1 MTILKKKTNLGSV
14 LFAIIMNAAHFNRII
29 SLVRTRSEHI
39 VVSGTNDDDVVVVLS
54 LDEYERLL
62 GRPSQQTE
70 TKKEFSENKNLSVA
84 TREVVPTVV
93 PAEEKKVYQI
103 PVVRVAP
110 TEKKPTTQLHESFVS
125 DQLDFT
131 DAAWKNDWE
140 SAFLAEHPD
149 VANLPSEEEEEKFY
163 LEPLE

>member
-1 MTILKKKTNLGSV
+1 
-14 LFAIIMNAAHFNRII
+14 MNAAHFNRII

-39 VVSGTNDDDVVVVLS
+39 VVSGSNDDDVVVVLS

-62 GRPSQQTE
+62 GRSSQQTE
-70 TKKEFSENKNLSVA
+70 TKKEFSDNRNVSAAPQE
-84 TREVVPTVV
+84 TM
-93 PAEEKKVYQI
+93 PAAVLVEEKKVYQI

-110 TEKKPTTQLHESFVS
+110 TEKKPATQFHESFVS

-149 VANLPSEEEEEKFY
+149 AANLPGEEEEEKFY